1 MRDAIFTSDQLKILQ
16 DFLPTREESLTLSN
30 YKGITTQ
37 LDRVDKYMLLMLS
50 LPSAHAKISCMLFRL
65 NHRNKLVRDL
75 FIFRNLVRIIILQ
88 FANSWS
94 TGGYA
99 IRNIHHRA
107 SLWRCQEFRA
117 TAESASNDPSCG
129 QPDEWRRKGTTSC
142 LPKMVEMVIQYLI
155 GWVLRRFAT
164 ETAWYQSVGFE
175 DIATSVCSD
184 YDS

>member
-75 FIFRNLVRIIILQ
+75 FIFRNLVTIIIWQ
-88 FANSWS
+88 FANS
-94 TGGYA
+94 
-99 IRNIHHRA
+99 
-107 SLWRCQEFRA
+107 
-117 TAESASNDPSCG
+117 
-129 QPDEWRRKGTTSC
+129 
-142 LPKMVEMVIQYLI
+142 
-155 GWVLRRFAT
+155 
-164 ETAWYQSVGFE
+164 
-175 DIATSVCSD
+175 
-184 YDS
+184 